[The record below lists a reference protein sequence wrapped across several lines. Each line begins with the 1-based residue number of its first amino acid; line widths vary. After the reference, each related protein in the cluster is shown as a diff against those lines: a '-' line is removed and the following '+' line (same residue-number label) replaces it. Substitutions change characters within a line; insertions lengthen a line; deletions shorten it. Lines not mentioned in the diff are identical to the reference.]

1 MRGPT
6 RKQEVSPRPQADI
19 VSVCRIA
26 LVGTILLL
34 IVIGY
39 YPFAWDPP
47 RSVRNDVSRS
57 ADGSLQ
63 FGETNYARSPGTPA
77 WLPDVRT
84 SGIIQVQ
91 VEFNPQAPQQNF
103 PASVMMLASDSLH
116 TDFAIVQDHS
126 ELVVWL
132 RRPGSDVGGGPP
144 YVIKGAL
151 RPQGWNH
158 VDMMLRHGDMRIDV
172 GGSTRLLA
180 HLPSDSARD
189 WSAGQIALGNEVHG
203 GTPWLGQIRLAEVR
217 TPGHAVNYVR
227 PGALSIPESYLYL
240 PDHIQPFPPTSLGQW
255 LLAFV
260 DLLTFVPV
268 GFLIVWARRPP
279 LSPVSATLLATALAV
294 LLGAGKFLFH
304 GRHTSLIN
312 LLMEVAGAWLG
323 SWLASRLTRTK
334 RADAWP
340 RRN

>member
-1 MRGPT
+1 MRGLT

-19 VSVCRIA
+19 VAVCRIA
-26 LVGTILLL
+26 LVGMILLL

-47 RSVRNDVSRS
+47 RVVRNDVSRT

-91 VEFNPQAPQQNF
+91 VEFNPQSPQQNS

-144 YVIKGAL
+144 YVVKGVL
-151 RPQGWNH
+151 RPQC
-158 VDMMLRHGDMRIDV
+158 
-172 GGSTRLLA
+172 
-180 HLPSDSARD
+180 
-189 WSAGQIALGNEVHG
+189 
-203 GTPWLGQIRLAEVR
+203 GT
-217 TPGHAVNYVR
+217 
-227 PGALSIPESYLYL
+227 
-240 PDHIQPFPPTSLGQW
+240 
-255 LLAFV
+255 
-260 DLLTFVPV
+260 
-268 GFLIVWARRPP
+268 
-279 LSPVSATLLATALAV
+279 
-294 LLGAGKFLFH
+294 
-304 GRHTSLIN
+304 
-312 LLMEVAGAWLG
+312 AW
-323 SWLASRLTRTK
+323 T
-334 RADAWP
+334 
-340 RRN
+340 